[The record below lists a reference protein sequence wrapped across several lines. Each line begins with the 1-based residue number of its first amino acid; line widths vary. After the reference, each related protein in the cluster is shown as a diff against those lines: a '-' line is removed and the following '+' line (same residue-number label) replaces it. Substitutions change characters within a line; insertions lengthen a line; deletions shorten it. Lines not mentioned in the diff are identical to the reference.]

1 MSLVG
6 YLILLTAALCWT
18 VHGAPAP
25 GSCIKPE
32 RKQEAELQGVWE
44 DDTYPENTQAI
55 FNCRPGYSRLG
66 SMKYICLRGKWETVG
81 TLGKCRKKSCG
92 DPGDV
97 AFGSFELK
105 LETEFVFGARVVYHC
120 DEGYQMVSRQNTRD
134 CTASGWSNF
143 PPHCEVRRC
152 PPLDVDVGVTVIS
165 SSYDDEEFSVGKV
178 IRFECKNPKFGLEG
192 PAEVFCKSEGQW
204 NSPPPICQ
212 VISCSTPQISNGN
225 VRIKKE
231 TYMENEIMTY
241 ACNAKYKP
249 DTRTGV
255 TCTRSGWSPS
265 PSCVE
270 IACYA
275 ESVANGEVV
284 KDKDVY
290 REGDI
295 IELKCNRGF
304 KIEYEPDAPRKCTAM
319 GWSPSLKC
327 ISLACDRP
335 VIENGRL
342 YYHYYDYQ
350 FPQRINRELDY
361 FCKDGFLPPEKSYY
375 GRITCTEDGWSPEPK
390 CLKTCSNN
398 DIRVENAD
406 LRRTLN
412 MYVSGEKVQYSCN
425 PGLTTPDGKEG
436 GEIECLPNGK
446 FSPGKCLRECKMSNL
461 DHGSYQTD
469 KNIFEVG
476 EYLRYTCDK
485 GFRSPR
491 NRTTDSAQCLQ
502 QGWSVPPQC
511 VEITCSIESTEKKVY
526 KDGDTVRINCQAGY
540 TLRGSK
546 VSQCYY
552 YGWDPPL
559 PTCEET
565 PCTIP
570 RNSNIKPRPNKS
582 SYQVNEEVT
591 FSCHGIL
598 KLTGSDRSRCSDDG
612 WRPQLPT
619 CEETPCTIPRNSN
632 IKSRPNKSSYQVN
645 EEVTFSCHGILKL
658 TGSDKSR
665 CSDDGWR
672 PQLPTCEET
681 PCTIPRNSNIKSR
694 PNKSSYQVNEEVTFS
709 CHGILKLTGSDKS
722 RCSDDGW
729 RPQLPTCEE
738 TPCTIPRNSNIK
750 SRPNKSSYQVNE
762 EVTFSC
768 HGILKLTGSDK
779 SRCSDD
785 GWRPQLPTCEETRCT
800 IPRNSNFKPHPNKS
814 SYQVNEEVRFF
825 CDGNFKLT
833 GLDRSRCSADG
844 WHPQLPTCEEE
855 KPDQPDPTTDERDKD
870 SPGKPE
876 QPPTDKSDTSTGEQ
890 SPDKPERRPQCPP
903 PPRPINTQES
913 IPKNGYYNGDTV
925 EIKCKA
931 GYKLHGSGTVL
942 CDNGK
947 WESSPQCVELK
958 KCGNPPSID
967 NGEMIKES
975 TQEEYYSDSVVRY
988 RCKTGLHIT
997 GSNES
1002 YCYNGRWS
1010 SPPICTGDPC
1020 GKAPPVEFGHIPR
1033 ERQNYVDGE
1042 SVQYTCLEGY
1052 KLVGETSAK
1061 CLEGKWWQLPSC
1073 IYTACEPPPKIPHG
1087 RLKANL
1093 KISYRSGDKV
1103 SYECDSGYALE
1114 KKMTNEAVCADT
1126 QWKQIPVCRRL
1137 GEVCN
1142 PPPTV
1147 ENGDITDSRQ
1157 PSYRSGSVVEYKCPS
1172 YYKLKGNQKVK
1183 CENGVW
1189 DDPPICLEPCTAGER
1204 VMRANNIQL
1213 RWTDIKKLYSEHDDE
1228 MEFGCLN
1235 GYEPSP
1241 SAVFR
1246 VKCNRGELLYPK
1258 CIKRGS
1264 CLLSQETME
1273 RNSIFINR
1281 STEIEQGETIE
1292 FKCNEGMVPENTL
1305 TATCQKKTIIYPKCT
1320 TRKKCK
1326 SAPVVANGKLKTEA
1340 QRSYDS
1346 GASVEFECREDTV
1359 LAGSINVKCDNGQWS
1374 EPPQCLESCKISKEE
1389 LGRKNV
1395 ELQLSEDMS
1404 KTHKHGSEV
1413 NFKCKSGSNRPYR
1426 PASLKGE
1433 CSNGKMI
1440 YPRCFTG
1447 QTCRLYQEKVD
1458 ENFLELDPIHDNEGY
1473 YGDGEIVQFICKQ
1486 GFYSHSALKGN
1497 CTKGELTYPEC
1508 KRKNACY
1515 INQEILDKHNLEL
1528 STSQQHRKYFASS
1541 TEITFTC
1548 KPGYAKNNK
1557 TITKKCI
1564 KGVIMYPEIHCRLG
1578 TSV

>member
-18 VHGAPAP
+18 VRGAPAP

-81 TLGKCRKKSCG
+81 TLGKCRKKPCG
-92 DPGDV
+92 HPGDV

-120 DEGYQMVSRQNTRD
+120 DEGYQMVSRQNTRE

-165 SSYDDEEFSVGKV
+165 SSFDDEEFSVGKV

-225 VRIKKE
+225 VRIRKE
-231 TYMENEIMTY
+231 TYMENEMMTY
-241 ACNAKYKP
+241 ACNDKYKP

-275 ESVANGEVV
+275 ESVANGAVV

-304 KIEYEPDAPRKCTAM
+304 KIEYEREAPRKCTAM

-342 YYHYYDYQ
+342 YYHYYDYE
-350 FPQRINRELDY
+350 FPKRINRELDY
-361 FCKDGFLPPEKSYY
+361 VCKDGFLPPKKSDY

-390 CLKTCSNN
+390 CLKTCSND

-406 LRRTLN
+406 LGRTLN
-412 MYVSGEKVQYSCN
+412 KYVSGEKVQYRCN
-425 PGLTTPDGKEG
+425 PGLTTPDGKVS
-436 GEIECLPNGK
+436 GEIECLLNGK
-446 FSPGKCLRECKMSNL
+446 FSPGKCLWECKMSNL

-476 EYLRYTCDK
+476 EYLPYTCDK
-485 GFRSPR
+485 GYRSPR
-491 NRTTDSAQCLQ
+491 RQTADSAQCLQ

-511 VEITCSIESTEKKVY
+511 VEITCSIKITEKKVY
-526 KDGDTVRINCQAGY
+526 KDGDTLRINCPTGY
-540 TLRGSK
+540 TLRGSE

-559 PTCEET
+559 PTCEEIR
-565 PCTIP
+565 CTIP
-570 RNSNIKPRPNKS
+570 STNTITGNPKDQ
-582 SYQVNEEVT
+582 SYRIGTEVT
-591 FSCHGIL
+591 FSCPRGSTL
-598 KLTGSDRSRCSDDG
+598 KGSTKSRCSKSG
-612 WRPQLPT
+612 WNSQLPT
-619 CEETPCTIPRNSN
+619 C
-632 IKSRPNKSSYQVN
+632 Q
-645 EEVTFSCHGILKL
+645 GA
-658 TGSDKSR
+658 GSDPAPAEE
-665 CSDDGWR
+665 GH
-672 PQLPTCEET
+672 PT
-681 PCTIPRNSNIKSR
+681 
-694 PNKSSYQVNEEVTFS
+694 NK
-709 CHGILKLTGSDKS
+709 
-722 RCSDDGW
+722 
-729 RPQLPTCEE
+729 P
-738 TPCTIPRNSNIK
+738 
-750 SRPNKSSYQVNE
+750 
-762 EVTFSC
+762 
-768 HGILKLTGSDK
+768 
-779 SRCSDD
+779 
-785 GWRPQLPTCEETRCT
+785 
-800 IPRNSNFKPHPNKS
+800 
-814 SYQVNEEVRFF
+814 
-825 CDGNFKLT
+825 
-833 GLDRSRCSADG
+833 
-844 WHPQLPTCEEE
+844 EE
-855 KPDQPDPTTDERDKD
+855 KPDQPDPTTDEQGKD

-975 TQEEYYSDSVVRY
+975 TQEEFYSDSVVRY

-1020 GKAPPVEFGHIPR
+1020 GKAPYVEFGHIPR

-1103 SYECDSGYALE
+1103 SYECDSVYALE
-1114 KKMTNEAVCADT
+1114 KKMTNEAVCVDT

-1204 VMRANNIQL
+1204 EMRANNIQL
-1213 RWTDIKKLYSEHDDE
+1213 RWKGAKKLYSEHDDE

-1235 GYEPSP
+1235 EYEPSP

-1246 VKCNRGELLYPK
+1246 VKCNRGVLLYPK

-1273 RNSIFINR
+1273 TNSIFINR

-1292 FKCNEGMVPENTL
+1292 FKCNEGMVTENTL
-1305 TATCQKKTIIYPKCT
+1305 TAKCQKKTIIYPKCT

-1374 EPPQCLESCKISKEE
+1374 EPPQCLASCKISKEE

-1413 NFKCKSGSNRPYR
+1413 NFKCKSGSNRPNR

-1447 QTCRLYQEKVD
+1447 QTCRLNQEKID
-1458 ENFLELDPIHDNEGY
+1458 DNFLELDPIHDNEGY
-1473 YGDGEIVQFICKQ
+1473 YGDGETVLFICKK
-1486 GFYSHSALKGN
+1486 GFYLHSALKGN
-1497 CTKGELTYPEC
+1497 CTEGELSYPEC
-1508 KRKNACY
+1508 KRR
-1515 INQEILDKHNLEL
+1515 
-1528 STSQQHRKYFASS
+1528 T
-1541 TEITFTC
+1541 
-1548 KPGYAKNNK
+1548 
-1557 TITKKCI
+1557 
-1564 KGVIMYPEIHCRLG
+1564 G

>member
-511 VEITCSIESTEKKVY
+511 VEIACYAESVANGAVVKDKDVYREGDIIELTCNRGFKIEYEPDAPRKCTAMGWSPSLKCISLACDRPVIENGHLHYYIYYPTFPQRINIELDYFCKDGYWPPEKTNYGRITCTEDGWSPEPKCLKTCSNNDIRVENADLGRTLNKYVTGEKVQYRCHPGLTTTDGKESGEIECRPNGKFSPGKCLKITCSIESTEKMVY
-526 KDGDTVRINCQAGY
+526 KDGDTLRINCPTGY
-540 TLRGSK
+540 TLRGSE

-559 PTCEET
+559 PTCE
-565 PCTIP
+565 
-570 RNSNIKPRPNKS
+570 
-582 SYQVNEEVT
+582 
-591 FSCHGIL
+591 G
-598 KLTGSDRSRCSDDG
+598 
-612 WRPQLPT
+612 
-619 CEETPCTIPRNSN
+619 
-632 IKSRPNKSSYQVN
+632 
-645 EEVTFSCHGILKL
+645 
-658 TGSDKSR
+658 
-665 CSDDGWR
+665 
-672 PQLPTCEET
+672 
-681 PCTIPRNSNIKSR
+681 
-694 PNKSSYQVNEEVTFS
+694 
-709 CHGILKLTGSDKS
+709 
-722 RCSDDGW
+722 
-729 RPQLPTCEE
+729 
-738 TPCTIPRNSNIK
+738 
-750 SRPNKSSYQVNE
+750 
-762 EVTFSC
+762 
-768 HGILKLTGSDK
+768 
-779 SRCSDD
+779 
-785 GWRPQLPTCEETRCT
+785 
-800 IPRNSNFKPHPNKS
+800 
-814 SYQVNEEVRFF
+814 
-825 CDGNFKLT
+825 
-833 GLDRSRCSADG
+833 
-844 WHPQLPTCEEE
+844 
-855 KPDQPDPTTDERDKD
+855 
-870 SPGKPE
+870 
-876 QPPTDKSDTSTGEQ
+876 
-890 SPDKPERRPQCPP
+890 
-903 PPRPINTQES
+903 
-913 IPKNGYYNGDTV
+913 
-925 EIKCKA
+925 
-931 GYKLHGSGTVL
+931 
-942 CDNGK
+942 
-947 WESSPQCVELK
+947 
-958 KCGNPPSID
+958 
-967 NGEMIKES
+967 
-975 TQEEYYSDSVVRY
+975 
-988 RCKTGLHIT
+988 
-997 GSNES
+997 
-1002 YCYNGRWS
+1002 
-1010 SPPICTGDPC
+1010 
-1020 GKAPPVEFGHIPR
+1020 
-1033 ERQNYVDGE
+1033 
-1042 SVQYTCLEGY
+1042 
-1052 KLVGETSAK
+1052 
-1061 CLEGKWWQLPSC
+1061 
-1073 IYTACEPPPKIPHG
+1073 
-1087 RLKANL
+1087 
-1093 KISYRSGDKV
+1093 
-1103 SYECDSGYALE
+1103 
-1114 KKMTNEAVCADT
+1114 
-1126 QWKQIPVCRRL
+1126 L

-1157 PSYRSGSVVEYKCPS
+1157 PSYRSGSVVEYKCQS
-1172 YYKLKGNQKVK
+1172 YYKLEGNRRVK

-1204 VMRANNIQL
+1204 EMRANNIQL
-1213 RWTDIKKLYSEHDDE
+1213 RWTEDKKLYSEHDDE
-1228 MEFGCLN
+1228 MIFGCLDRF
-1235 GYEPSP
+1235 EPSP

-1246 VKCNRGELLYPK
+1246 VKCNRGVLLYPK

-1273 RNSIFINR
+1273 TNSIFINR

-1320 TRKKCK
+1320 TRRVGEVCNPPPTVENGDITYSRQPSYRSGTVVVYKCPSYYKLEGNQRVKCENGVWDDPPICLEPCTAGEREMRANNIQLRWTEDKKLYSEHDDEMEFGCLNGYEPSPSAVFRVKCNRGVLLYPKCIKRGSCLLSQETMETNSIFINRSTEIEQGETIVFKCNEGMVPENTLTATCQEKTITYPKCITRKKCK

-1413 NFKCKSGSNRPYR
+1413 NFKCKSGSNRPNR

-1433 CSNGKMI
+1433 CSYGKMI

-1447 QTCRLYQEKVD
+1447 QTCRLNQEKVD
-1458 ENFLELDPIHDNEGY
+1458 DNFLELDPIHDSEGY
-1473 YGDGEIVQFICKQ
+1473 YGNGETVLFICKQ
-1486 GFYSHSALKGN
+1486 GFYGHSALKGN
-1497 CTKGELTYPEC
+1497 CTEGELSYPEC
-1508 KRKNACY
+1508 KRR
-1515 INQEILDKHNLEL
+1515 
-1528 STSQQHRKYFASS
+1528 T
-1541 TEITFTC
+1541 
-1548 KPGYAKNNK
+1548 
-1557 TITKKCI
+1557 
-1564 KGVIMYPEIHCRLG
+1564 G
-1578 TSV
+1578 T

>member
-565 PCTIP
+565 
-570 RNSNIKPRPNKS
+570 
-582 SYQVNEEVT
+582 
-591 FSCHGIL
+591 
-598 KLTGSDRSRCSDDG
+598 
-612 WRPQLPT
+612 
-619 CEETPCTIPRNSN
+619 
-632 IKSRPNKSSYQVN
+632 
-645 EEVTFSCHGILKL
+645 
-658 TGSDKSR
+658 
-665 CSDDGWR
+665 
-672 PQLPTCEET
+672 
-681 PCTIPRNSNIKSR
+681 
-694 PNKSSYQVNEEVTFS
+694 
-709 CHGILKLTGSDKS
+709 
-722 RCSDDGW
+722 
-729 RPQLPTCEE
+729 
-738 TPCTIPRNSNIK
+738 
-750 SRPNKSSYQVNE
+750 
-762 EVTFSC
+762 
-768 HGILKLTGSDK
+768 
-779 SRCSDD
+779 
-785 GWRPQLPTCEETRCT
+785 RCT

-844 WHPQLPTCEEE
+844 WHPQLPTCEEIRCTIPSTNTVIGNSKDQSYRIGTEVTFSCPRGSTLKGNTKSRCSKSGWSSPLPTCQEE